1 MRKLIEDVREALRM
15 GDPGA
20 ADAIDQLEVG
30 ARSLAREAQGLQE
43 DADASRERNAR
54 QRMGYPYGYPSGKI
68 ADSPAQLGSGPGHQE
83 PPAIAQWHPHGS
95 VLPMGSCSSST

>member
-1 MRKLIEDVREALRM
+1 MRKLIEDV
-15 GDPGA
+15 
-20 ADAIDQLEVG
+20 
-30 ARSLAREAQGLQE
+30 REAQGLQE

-83 PPAIAQWHPHGS
+83 LPGYRAVAPPRIRVADG
-95 VLPMGSCSSST
+95 VLQ